1 MFKLYIGR
9 ETRFLT
15 HCTYKMQESAAH
27 YTKIT
32 EFNRRNVCGV
42 CDNAYERY
50 VCIMYINLNIRCT
63 SQ

>member
-9 ETRFLT
+9 ETRYLT

-32 EFNRRNVCGV
+32 EFNRRSVCGV

-50 VCIMYINLNIRCT
+50 VCIM
-63 SQ
+63 